1 MTIDTE
7 TTSAMPPRK
16 APKPTIKTAVKP
28 LIVFSVLAGCLMV
41 VYFSPLRDHLRHFE
55 EIKSY
60 MENLGSAGPL
70 FYMATVFL
78 LISLGFPRLLFCP
91 LGGLLF
97 GFLPGL
103 IFTQIPTLLGYYV
116 IFLFV
121 RWGGREFVLR
131 HWPKLGRF
139 NRMLARGTV
148 AKVILIRQ
156 TPISGLVIN
165 LLLGISPIRHRHFL
179 IGTAIGLLPEAIPF
193 TMVAGGVTKSGS
205 GERIAYIVGAAA
217 LLVVLWGGM
226 FLFSRRSKALA
237 VMEKE
242 LAEVEQITIKDAAS

>member
-1 MTIDTE
+1 MNPKKTL
-7 TTSAMPPRK
+7 
-16 APKPTIKTAVKP
+16 KPTIKTAIKP
-28 LIVFSVLAGCLMV
+28 LIVFSVLAVCLMV

-55 EIKSY
+55 EIKAFI
-60 MENLGSAGPL
+60 GKQGPAGPL

-121 RWGGREFVLR
+121 RWGGRDFVLR

-139 NRMLARGTV
+139 NRMLDRGTV

-165 LLLGISPIRHRHFL
+165 LLLGLSPIRHRHFL

-193 TMVAGGVTKSGS
+193 TMVAGGVAKPGS
-205 GERIAYIVGAAA
+205 GERLAYIAGAAA
-217 LLVVLWGGM
+217 LLVLLWGGM
-226 FLFSRRSKALA
+226 YIFSRRSKDLA
-237 VMEKE
+237 VMEEE
-242 LAEVEQITIKDAAS
+242 LAEVEELTIKDAAS